1 MSNSNCYHCGTTCST
16 DSFVLNEK
24 QFCCNGY
31 KTVYE
36 LLVENDMTCY
46 YDFESN
52 PGAIPKE
59 IEDRYEYLSK
69 PDIQEKLLEFSNEQT
84 SIVNL
89 YIPHIHCSSCIC
101 ILS

>member
-24 QFCCNGY
+24 QFCCNGC

-69 PDIQEKLLEFSNEQT
+69 LDIQEKLLEFSNEQT

-89 YIPHIHCSSCIC
+89 YIPHIHCS
-101 ILS
+101 LSLIHI